1 MARNGAATKTRILD
15 VAQELILDY
24 GFGST
29 SVDKVIE
36 AAGITKGAF
45 FYHFKTKSDLAQAL
59 VDRYAAMDRELYFAT
74 AEKAERL
81 ARDPYQQLLL
91 FVGLFEEQARE
102 LNEPHPGCLFVSYCY
117 ENQLY
122 DEQTKDV
129 VLKAMLFWR
138 QQLGDRI
145 KAVMA
150 TRKPRLAVDVDSLA
164 DMFTVVLEGAFMMG
178 KTLHEARLLADQMR
192 HYRNYLEL
200 LFGDA
205 PAVKDDLKKRNE
217 RV

>member
-1 MARNGAATKTRILD
+1 MARNGEATKTRILD
-15 VAQELILDY
+15 VAQDLILDY

-45 FYHFKTKSDLAQAL
+45 FYHFKTKSDLAKAL

-102 LNEPHPGCLFVSYCY
+102 LSEPHPGCLFVSYCY

-122 DEQTKDV
+122 EEQTKDV
-129 VLKAMLFWR
+129 VHQAMLFWR
-138 QQLGDRI
+138 QQLGTRI
-145 KAVMA
+145 KAVME
-150 TRKPRLAVDVDSLA
+150 TRQPRLAVDVDSLA
-164 DMFTVVLEGAFMMG
+164 DMFTVVLEGAFLMG
-178 KTLHEARLLADQMR
+178 KTLREARLLADQMR

-200 LFGDA
+200 LFGDE
-205 PAVKDDLKKRNE
+205 PAGK
-217 RV
+217 